1 MNLIKAKYIN
11 KNEAF
16 RFYAVIRKLKDFI
29 NSPDVDMS
37 GIKRHD
43 FLEKFVKQFND
54 FGIIDKKLDINN
66 YETRQASYGMSI
78 YAQCKD
84 RSHSFILDFANTVQY
99 NVDRFKTLSR
109 LYFRIDDLIIDI
121 SGATD
126 FVQFNVSD
134 TVGKTEMVYSR
145 TKQRLSK
152 IQEYETYEFSW
163 GHSTTTHTS
172 IRLHNLRGPAT
183 IFYGSGGK
191 IQHMNYVVNGSDI
204 TRMFDKSLAANEVKV
219 DFVLK
224 FGSLSEPIEKFIENV
239 YKDK

>member
-1 MNLIKAKYIN
+1 
-11 KNEAF
+11 
-16 RFYAVIRKLKDFI
+16 
-29 NSPDVDMS
+29 
-37 GIKRHD
+37 
-43 FLEKFVKQFND
+43 
-54 FGIIDKKLDINN
+54 
-66 YETRQASYGMSI
+66 
-78 YAQCKD
+78 
-84 RSHSFILDFANTVQY
+84 VQY